1 VIVLDVL
8 PALIIGVVIALLLL
22 IYQASRPRVSMLG
35 ADPVVPGAFA
45 DIGRHDGI
53 TAVPGVLIVRPDAP
67 LFYANAELVRDAIE
81 QAVGSTRAVALVLD
95 GNDNLDIT
103 SAEQLGKLAGGLAA
117 RNVPIGLAHVHGPAL
132 EMAER
137 SGLLATVGADHV
149 FPTTPAAVAWAQSA
163 ADAPELGSPAGP
175 G

>member
-1 VIVLDVL
+1 VALVLLFALERYL
-8 PALIIGVVIALLLL
+8 PRL
-22 IYQASRPRVSMLG
+22 
-35 ADPVVPGAFA
+35 
-45 DIGRHDGI
+45 
-53 TAVPGVLIVRPDAP
+53 PGVLIVRPDAP
-67 LFYANAELVRDAIE
+67 LFYAHAELVRDAIE
-81 QAVGSTRAVALVLD
+81 QSAGSARAVVLVLD

-149 FPTTPAAVAWAQSA
+149 FPTTPAAVAWAQSV
-163 ADAPELGSPAGP
+163 ADAPGLCCLRGDDPPRPADKR
-175 G
+175 